1 MRCLLNVGYNVTQ
14 KRDASLSSRIALPI
28 SISHPAFIES
38 NHRNMQ
44 DALMDAWTYHIV
56 CDFYHITRHTIPST
70 TTNILSFSLI
80 DFESSS
86 LKPLVVTIGIG
97 DLIPSKDMLLLI
109 IDAESKQY
117 AINMFARMAN
127 MNFVQE

>member
-1 MRCLLNVGYNVTQ
+1 MDLIIEIRKMRSWMRQYIIL
-14 KRDASLSSRIALPI
+14 
-28 SISHPAFIES
+28 
-38 NHRNMQ
+38 
-44 DALMDAWTYHIV
+44 
-56 CDFYHITRHTIPST
+56 CDFYHVTRHAISST

-80 DFESSS
+80 HFESSS
-86 LKPLVVTIGIG
+86 LKPLVVTKGIG

-109 IDAESKQY
+109 IDAEGKQY